1 MAQETPLDRSIGPI
15 LREAMR
21 ESRVVFLSGARQAG
35 KTTLVRQIAAEGGAD
50 YQTLDDRAARELALD
65 DPAEFVARDRPLII
79 DEVQRGGDDLLLA
92 IKARVDRDNRP
103 GQFLLTGSTRFLTV
117 PRLSESLAGR
127 VDLVDL
133 WPFSQGEIARRRDGF
148 VDRIFGT
155 TTALRRRRPPPVS
168 RAAAFER
175 VCRGG
180 FPEAVRRQPRQRGRW
195 LDGYMRTLTGRDVAE
210 IANIQRVG
218 DLPALLRLL
227 ASRTATELNV
237 SRLARDAA
245 LPRTTLSGYL
255 PLLESVY
262 LMFRLPAWS
271 RNLTSKRVK
280 QAKLHFTDSGL
291 AAHLVGASPAA
302 LARPQAAMAGALL
315 ESFVASEIARQRTWA
330 DIDVELHHFRDR
342 TGAEVD
348 LVLESRDG
356 RVAAVEVKAGRSV
369 GRNDLRSL
377 KFLRDRLGDD
387 FTNGVVLGCFDDVQ
401 PLGDRLSAVPLS
413 SLWSRGS

>member
-1 MAQETPLDRSIGPI
+1 M
-15 LREAMR
+15 
-21 ESRVVFLSGARQAG
+21 
-35 KTTLVRQIAAEGGAD
+35 
-50 YQTLDDRAARELALD
+50 
-65 DPAEFVARDRPLII
+65 ARDRLLII

-92 IKARVDRDNRP
+92 IKARVDTDNRP

-127 VDLVDL
+127 VDLIDL
-133 WPFSQGEIARRRDGF
+133 WPFSQGELDRHRDVF
-148 VDRIFGT
+148 VDRIFGAT
-155 TTALRRRRPPPVS
+155 RALRRRRPPPIS
-168 RAAAFER
+168 RAAVFGR

-180 FPEAVRRQPRQRGRW
+180 FPEAVRRHGRQRERW
-195 LDGYMRTLTGRDVAE
+195 FDGYLRTLTGRDVSD

-218 DLPALLRLL
+218 DLPALVRLL
-227 ASRTATELNV
+227 ASRTASELNV
-237 SRLARDAA
+237 SRLANDADV
-245 LPRTTLSGYL
+245 PRTTLAGYL

-291 AAHLVGASPAA
+291 AAHLVGASPEA
-302 LARPQAAMAGALL
+302 LARPHARMAGALL

-330 DIDVELHHFRDR
+330 ATDIELHHFRDR
-342 TGAEVD
+342 AGAEVD

-356 RVAAVEVKAGRSV
+356 RVAAIEVKAGRSV
-369 GRNDLRSL
+369 GRNDMRSL
-377 KFLRDRLGDD
+377 ELLRDRIGDD

-401 PLGDRLSAVPLS
+401 PLGDRLSAIPLS
-413 SLWSRGS
+413 VLWS